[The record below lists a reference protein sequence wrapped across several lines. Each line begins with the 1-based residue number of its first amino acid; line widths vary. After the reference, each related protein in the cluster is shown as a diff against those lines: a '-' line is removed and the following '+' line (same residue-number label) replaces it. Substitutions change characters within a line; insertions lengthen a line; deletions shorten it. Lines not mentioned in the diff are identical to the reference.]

1 MFDHRSATRVTSER
15 QAGRPVP
22 QAMPASRI
30 LIVRLGAMGDIIH
43 TLPAA
48 AALKT
53 GHPEARLTWVVE
65 PQWAPLLEV
74 NPFVDRVLPFR
85 RERFFESL
93 RELRVERYD
102 FAVDFQG
109 LVKSAVVARLA
120 GPRCIFGFAAG
131 IARERAASL
140 FYSTRVTTTAVH
152 MVDMRLDLAAAAGA
166 RKAAP
171 VFPLPPGRAEGALP
185 DGEFVLASPLAGWRS
200 KQWPMEHYRELAT
213 RLRSLGIPLVLNGPP
228 SARAELS
235 QVPGA
240 VVHCSG
246 IAGLIDATRRAAA
259 VIGVD
264 SGPLHLAA
272 ALNKPGVAIYGP
284 TDPAIN
290 GPYGDSLQVLRAPDA
305 VTSYKRGGEPDASM
319 WKALPE
325 LVFEAVKAGL
335 LV

>member
-1 MFDHRSATRVTSER
+1 MFYRRRTMRVIPAR
-15 QAGRPVP
+15 QARRPVL
-22 QAMPASRI
+22 QVMPGSRI

-53 GHPEARLTWVVE
+53 GHPQSRVTWVVE
-65 PQWAPLLEV
+65 PQWAPLLEE

-93 RELRVERYD
+93 RELRAERYD

-120 GPRCIFGFAAG
+120 RPRRIFGFAG
-131 IARERAASL
+131 SIARERAASL
-140 FYSTRVTTTAVH
+140 FYSNQVTTTAVH

-171 VFPLPPGRAEGALP
+171 VFPLPPGRAEGELP

-200 KQWPMEHYRELAT
+200 KQWPMEHYRELAL

-228 SARAELS
+228 AARAELS

-240 VVHCSG
+240 IVHCSG

-290 GPYGDSLQVLRAPDA
+290 GPHGDSLQVLRAPDA
-305 VTSYKRGGEPDASM
+305 VTSYKRGGEPDVSM
-319 WKALPE
+319 RQALPE
-325 LVFEAVKAGL
+325 LVFEALKAGL